1 MTRKL
6 NSVKDN
12 TFVPTIAYKQSPLT
26 TTLFLEK
33 VTIKLTRPS
42 PQALVIFG
50 SFDICQGNHELSVVV
65 GCHHGHHCQH
75 CLLLMSVLKIQTLN
89 FVKDH

>member
-6 NSVKDN
+6 NSAKDN

-33 VTIKLTRPS
+33 VTIQLTRTS
-42 PQALVIFG
+42 PQALVILVRLTFVKA
-50 SFDICQGNHELSVVV
+50 IMNYLLLSVVIMGIIV
-65 GCHHGHHCQH
+65 
-75 CLLLMSVLKIQTLN
+75 SIVSS
-89 FVKDH
+89 